1 MCVFGTIM
9 SNMFSFI
16 PANLIALEGISID
29 LMNSFPLVSVALVS
43 MSVLIFSTPVVM
55 LFVFDKNTGVL
66 EYLLSTGLDQLD
78 LFKGYVKASLSLAS
92 ILLAFSVV
100 LNTAIGIYLGTSLG
114 FLASMVVLT
123 FAMGISA
130 VLLATVSMMAFSS
143 LQKTQMGAKRAL
155 HTTDFKTVNVLLVLM
170 AVGAMGAGVFT
181 KDITL
186 AHGAMSSM
194 AFLFAGLSAMA
205 SSKVVKKP
213 LSLIS
218 IVLGAM
224 ALGALALFSCGLV
237 TSGSL
242 TSNFAYDS
250 IFFLGLGPGGME
262 RMIVYPALMWLAGFG
277 GYLVARQET

>member
-1 MCVFGTIM
+1 MSFWQATMRRSVRLSRTYFILGVVMCVFGTIM

-100 LNTAIGIYLGTSLG
+100 LNTAIGIYLGTGLG

-143 LQKTQMGAKRAL
+143 LQKTQMGANQPL
-155 HTTDFKTVNVLLVLM
+155 GTIIGIIPLL
-170 AVGAMGAGVFT
+170 
-181 KDITL
+181 
-186 AHGAMSSM
+186 
-194 AFLFAGLSAMA
+194 
-205 SSKVVKKP
+205 
-213 LSLIS
+213 
-218 IVLGAM
+218 
-224 ALGALALFSCGLV
+224 
-237 TSGSL
+237 
-242 TSNFAYDS
+242 
-250 IFFLGLGPGGME
+250 
-262 RMIVYPALMWLAGFG
+262 PALMVPFFLPSYAMVIVISIAVVTSLFSLA
-277 GYLVARQET
+277 LLLLSSRLIPREKLLP